1 MHCYAETFAE
11 RFRGVPGHP
20 FEFGF
25 DLRLVPEKLGD
36 PLRWRAPRMVFVNS
50 MSDLFHDGVP
60 DQYVARSRAMVQGVL
75 EARRR
80 VLYDDLWDLA
90 LSQPMTWELDIK
102 DWIRQWIKS
111 GRLEP
116 EGWRPKQRVPHR
128 DKGNLLVWQ

>member
-1 MHCYAETFAE
+1 MHYEL
-11 RFRGVPGHP
+11 
-20 FEFGF
+20 
-25 DLRLVPEKLGD
+25 LRD
-36 PLRWRAPRMVFVNS
+36 R
-50 MSDLFHDGVP
+50 
-60 DQYVARSRAMVQGVL
+60 YVARSRAMVQGVL

-90 LSQPMTWELDIK
+90 LSQPMTWERDIK